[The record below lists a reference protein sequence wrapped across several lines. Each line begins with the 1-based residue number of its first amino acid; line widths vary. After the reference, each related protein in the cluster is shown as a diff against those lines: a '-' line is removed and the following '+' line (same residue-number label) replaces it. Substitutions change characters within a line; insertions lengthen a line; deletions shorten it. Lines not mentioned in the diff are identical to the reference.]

1 MDITQSIIEAVSKM
15 KKGRPSTKSEL
26 DKIYANVKKTVKGGR
41 GPSNKNKILDLI
53 NDRIIA
59 VEKQSGELSR
69 ADIEKLFKKDLETY
83 KKVSSKPKKEKVV
96 KEKVIKPKKEKVV
109 KEKVVKPKK
118 EKVVK
123 EKVIKPKKEPK
134 PKAVRFV
141 KEEVVHLPA
150 NVAPIPVVVENP
162 FTHKKNVVLE
172 VDDSQCMPISEPD
185 KPFVSLDKRPSVPIG
200 PAPLQHEP
208 LLKKPKL
215 SRSTN
220 KQLTHSDK
228 NPPILFKLNRGYGII
243 HLSEKLET
251 RYL

>member
-53 NDRIIA
+53 NNRIIA

-118 EKVVK
+118 E
-123 EKVIKPKKEPK
+123 PK

-172 VDDSQCMPISEPD
+172 VDDSQCMPVSEPD
-185 KPFVSLDKRPSVPIG
+185 KPFISLDKRPSVEVG
-200 PAPLQHEP
+200 PAPLQEQTF
-208 LLKKPKL
+208 KKAKL

>member
-15 KKGRPSTKSEL
+15 KKGRPSNKSEL

-83 KKVSSKPKKEKVV
+83 RKVSSKPKKEKVV
-96 KEKVIKPKKEKVV
+96 KEKVIK
-109 KEKVVKPKK
+109 EKVVKPKK
-118 EKVVK
+118 EKVVKPKVVKPKK

-134 PKAVRFV
+134 PKAVKFV
-141 KEEVVHLPA
+141 KEEVVHLPT
-150 NVAPIPVVVENP
+150 NVAPIPIVVENP

-172 VDDSQCMPISEPD
+172 VDDSQCMPVSEPD
-185 KPFVSLDKRPSVPIG
+185 KPFVSLDKRPSVEVG
-200 PAPLQHEP
+200 PAPLQEQTF
-208 LLKKPKL
+208 KKAKL

-220 KQLTHSDK
+220 KQMVHSDDK
-228 NPPILFKLNRGYGII
+228 PPIMFKLNRGYGTI

>member
-15 KKGRPSTKSEL
+15 KKGRPSSKTEL

-83 KKVSSKPKKEKVV
+83 RKISSKPKKEPKPKKEKVV
-96 KEKVIKPKKEKVV
+96 KEKVIKPKKEKVI

-123 EKVIKPKKEPK
+123 
-134 PKAVRFV
+134 PKAVKFV
-141 KEEVVHLPA
+141 KEEVVHLPT
-150 NVAPIPVVVENP
+150 NVAPIPIVVENP
-162 FTHKKNVVLE
+162 FTHQKNVVLE
-172 VDDSQCMPISEPD
+172 IDDSQNMPVSEPD

-200 PAPLQHEP
+200 PAPLQEQTF
-208 LLKKPKL
+208 KKAKL

-220 KQLTHSDK
+220 KQMVHSDDK
-228 NPPILFKLNRGYGII
+228 PPIMFKLNRGYGTIV
-243 HLSEKLET
+243 LSEKLET